1 MKLAFWLLAAA
12 LALPSQQRR
21 PAAPP
26 EPDEQEEATE
36 PEYSFNPIQAKK
48 EIQVGDFYYKKK
60 SYRAAAGRYERATK
74 WQPDLADAYYRL
86 GEAREKLDQ
95 LAEAVAAYQKYVE
108 LAPSERRAAE
118 LKKKITQLQAKLNKK

>member
-1 MKLAFWLLAAA
+1 MNVVETDV
-12 LALPSQQRR
+12 
-21 PAAPP
+21 AP
-26 EPDEQEEATE
+26 
-36 PEYSFNPIQAKK
+36 
-48 EIQVGDFYYKKK
+48 V
-60 SYRAAAGRYERATK
+60 

-118 LKKKITQLQAKLNKK
+118 LKKKIAQLQAKLNKK